1 MPGMIVVLVQNIEE
15 TFLDIHLP
23 GNEELTILQT
33 GADLF
38 FNFINGHKGEI
49 GEDSLAMQFVITG
62 IAIQILEGHVAGAQV
77 GPEKIPWILGN

>member
-1 MPGMIVVLVQNIEE
+1 MPGMIVVLVQNVEE

-38 FNFINGHKGEI
+38 FNFINGYKGEI

-62 IAIQILEGHVAGAQV
+62 IAIEILERHVAGSKSCS
-77 GPEKIPWILGN
+77 EKIPWILGN